1 MRLLTTWSVYNVF
14 LGLTCKV
21 NQLRSLAYVS
31 KVNPSL
37 GDSKMMVEIS
47 ICLSLEIVSQVNIEL
62 SVRASW
68 WQFVK
73 DSG

>member
-47 ICLSLEIVSQVNIEL
+47 IRLSLEIVSQVNIEL